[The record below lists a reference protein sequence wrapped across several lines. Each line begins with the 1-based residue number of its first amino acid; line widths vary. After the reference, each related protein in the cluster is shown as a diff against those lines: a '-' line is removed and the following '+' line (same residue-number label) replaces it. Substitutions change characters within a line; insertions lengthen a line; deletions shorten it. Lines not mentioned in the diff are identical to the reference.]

1 MDEMFVEYDL
11 YFNFVYLWGF
21 FCLQKVDIVYIVC
34 ILQFL
39 KF

>member
-11 YFNFVYLWGF
+11 YFNFVYLCF
-21 FCLQKVDIVYIVC
+21 FLFVDVDIVYIVC